1 VSKRHLENRSLE
13 DKILEYRSLE
23 YLTLENLAYRM
34 LGSVADAQDVVQ
46 EASLKVFKLDKQPR
60 NLQAYLFRVVT
71 NLALDRLR
79 HEKASRAHYHGP
91 WLPEPLP
98 TDRIVELADSLSLGF
113 LMMLERLSPAER
125 VVFVL
130 RNGFDLSFSEIAEV
144 LEIEVAACRQRYR
157 RAKQNISREKRFV
170 TPLAEQKKL
179 LDKLILAVAE
189 EDLHALVSLFSDDA
203 VAYTDGGG
211 IVSAAIRPITGPQRI
226 AQVMLQLARRAEI
239 EGAISYREVA
249 LNGGVGLLIHQNGEL
264 HSCVQLDGEEGYIT
278 RLYVMRNPEKLAGMV
293 TLSG

>member
-1 VSKRHLENRSLE
+1 MSKRHLENRSLE

-79 HEKASRAHYHGP
+79 HEKAMRAHYHGP

-98 TDRIVELADSLSLGF
+98 TDQI
-113 LMMLERLSPAER
+113 
-125 VVFVL
+125 
-130 RNGFDLSFSEIAEV
+130 
-144 LEIEVAACRQRYR
+144 
-157 RAKQNISREKRFV
+157 
-170 TPLAEQKKL
+170 PLAEQKKL

-226 AQVMLQLARRAEI
+226 AQVMLHLARRAEI